1 MNAVQTMVDVLM
13 VVLIHLDHIGV
24 HAMSDMHWVVIKLA
38 VMVSIKSIA
47 SIQLLPSALARGN

>member
-13 VVLIHLDHIGV
+13 VVLIHLDHISV
-24 HAMSDMHWVVIKLA
+24 HAMPDMHWVMIKLA

-47 SIQLLPSALARGN
+47 SINTNSLVFVQ